1 MDTEVL
7 LEFGKSIA
15 ITVAKMAAYFV
26 AFIGLVFIVTLFN
39 ITANIAVT
47 IVAIGLLI
55 LMVLWTIVATTY
67 ESAKDK
73 VQRKR
78 REG

>member
-15 ITVAKMAAYFV
+15 ITVAKMAAYVV

-39 ITANIAVT
+39 ITANIAIT
-47 IVAIGLLI
+47 IVAIALLG
-55 LMVLWTIVATTY
+55 LMVLWTIVETTY

>member
-15 ITVAKMAAYFV
+15 ITVAKMAAYVV

-39 ITANIAVT
+39 ITANIAQSFQNLT
-47 IVAIGLLI
+47 
-55 LMVLWTIVATTY
+55 
-67 ESAKDK
+67 
-73 VQRKR
+73 KR
-78 REG
+78 